1 MRGCRCPSGVSV
13 FGLAHFLGH
22 RGRRVGTFDRVLE
35 NVYGIG
41 SALSRA
47 AALGVCPSV
56 YNAACSSPP
65 L

>member
-1 MRGCRCPSGVSV
+1 MRGCRCPNGVSV

-35 NVYGIG
+35 NMYGIG

-47 AALGVCPSV
+47 ALTVCPSV
-56 YNAACSSPP
+56 YNAARSPP
-65 L
+65 PH